1 MTDFQ
6 NILGKIDNSISELI
20 QLKEQL
26 LQLITSLENKPKDIL
41 FMSELFTGV
50 PTYNGLNKRVANILK
65 GNNLYDIPVEVFIIK
80 CSPKRFCSFRNS
92 SKKSEEYVRKVLK
105 EELSIDW

>member
-1 MTDFQ
+1 MTDLQ
-6 NILGKIDNSISELI
+6 SILGKIDNSISELT
-20 QLKEQL
+20 QMKEQL
-26 LQLITSLENKPKDIL
+26 LQLLTSLENKPKDIL
-41 FMSELFTGV
+41 FMSDLFTGI
-50 PTYNGLNKRVANILK
+50 PTYNGLNKRVANIL
-65 GNNLYDIPVEVFIIK
+65 NANDLYNIPIEAFVMK

>member
-1 MTDFQ
+1 MTDLQ
-6 NILGKIDNSISELI
+6 NILERIDNSVSELT

-26 LQLITSLENKPKDIL
+26 SQLFTSLENKPKDSL
-41 FMSELFTGV
+41 FMSELFTGI
-50 PTYNGLNKRVANILK
+50 PTYNGLNKRVANILNA
-65 GNNLYDIPVEVFIIK
+65 NNLYNIPVEAFIVK